1 MGHGGDMLGLEQEGV
16 TSCGDVGADNREPVK
31 RRALEVVRH
40 ETEELLLETCLPRMH
55 LRLVFHAHAQGSGGI
70 LELLVDD
77 ETFDQDVTRLLWRQ
91 VRELVIEFGSA
102 RCRPWEEARMP

>member
-1 MGHGGDMLGLEQEGV
+1 
-16 TSCGDVGADNREPVK
+16 
-31 RRALEVVRH
+31 
-40 ETEELLLETCLPRMH
+40 MH

-91 VRELVIEFGSA
+91 VRELVIEFDLLDAVLGKKRGCLDLQQSCRHDEKIA
-102 RCRPWEEARMP
+102 RDIEVEILHALDFRKVLVGDVRNRNGADIDLLA